1 MLKDVLGKYLALR
14 DSFKLVFTRKM
25 FPELYGCFGIL
36 RNESVKNADTTCKRK
51 EIILWLT
58 GTV

>member
-1 MLKDVLGKYLALR
+1 MFKDVLGKNLALG

-25 FPELYGCFGIL
+25 FLKLNGCFGIL

-51 EIILWLT
+51 EIIL
-58 GTV
+58 